1 MVRAQYLIKYQV
13 FLSRGPWNCMWL
25 TPMKLALMGTKER
38 CGLVLWKFVIRG
50 FDLIYE
56 IFPEEVNLA

>member
-1 MVRAQYLIKYQV
+1 
-13 FLSRGPWNCMWL
+13 MWL

>member
-1 MVRAQYLIKYQV
+1 MAHAHEV
-13 FLSRGPWNCMWL
+13 GPDGDKGEVWL
-25 TPMKLALMGTKER
+25 GVMEV
-38 CGLVLWKFVIRG
+38 CG